1 MRQKLLFALLLSFAV
16 TAICEQKPVIEP
28 RAKAQDY
35 PAVQD
40 RPTVTIGAALLSKSQ
55 ARKALVSNLRNDY
68 LLVEVGIYPK
78 GEVRVSPR
86 DFSLRAKGQTQ
97 KIAPADPEKMAYEIN
112 NKDQQGHDVAIRPV
126 TSIEYS
132 TGGGREDPY
141 YDRGLTVSNGVM
153 VDVDN
158 RKKSPAASSGDRKAM
173 TAELKEKGL
182 PEAAVKSPVAGYV
195 YFPVS
200 VSPGTS
206 YELIYQGPS
215 GPVVIALPAPG
226 K

>member
-1 MRQKLLFALLLSFAV
+1 M
-16 TAICEQKPVIEP
+16 
-28 RAKAQDY
+28 
-35 PAVQD
+35 
-40 RPTVTIGAALLSKSQ
+40 
-55 ARKALVSNLRNDY
+55 
-68 LLVEVGIYPK
+68 
-78 GEVRVSPR
+78 
-86 DFSLRAKGQTQ
+86 
-97 KIAPADPEKMAYEIN
+97 
-112 NKDQQGHDVAIRPV
+112 VA
-126 TSIEYS
+126 
-132 TGGGREDPY
+132 
-141 YDRGLTVSNGVM
+141 
-153 VDVDN
+153 VDN